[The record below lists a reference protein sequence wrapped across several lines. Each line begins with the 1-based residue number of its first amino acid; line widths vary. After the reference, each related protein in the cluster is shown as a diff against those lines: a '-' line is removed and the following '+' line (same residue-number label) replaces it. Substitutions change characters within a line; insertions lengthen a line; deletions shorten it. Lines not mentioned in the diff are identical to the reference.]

1 MCKRMK
7 LDYHL
12 ILYTKI
18 NLKWIKDL
26 NVIPETIK
34 LREENIYDNLLD
46 INLGDDFLDLILKA
60 QATKA
65 KINK

>member
-1 MCKRMK
+1 MCKRIK
-7 LDYHL
+7 LDHHL
-12 ILYTKI
+12 IPYTK
-18 NLKWIKDL
+18 LKWIKYL
-26 NVIPETIK
+26 NVIPEIIK
-34 LREENIYDNLLD
+34 LREENINDNLLG

>member
-1 MCKRMK
+1 MCKRIK
-7 LDYHL
+7 LDHHL
-12 ILYTKI
+12 IPYTK
-18 NLKWIKDL
+18 LKWIKDL
-26 NVIPETIK
+26 NVIPEIIK
-34 LREENIYDNLLD
+34 LREENINDNLLG

>member
-1 MCKRMK
+1 MCKRME
-7 LDYHL
+7 LDHHL
-12 ILYTKI
+12 KLYTKI

>member
-1 MCKRMK
+1 MCKRME
-7 LDYHL
+7 LDHHL

>member
-7 LDYHL
+7 LDHHL
-12 ILYTKI
+12 IPYTKI

-26 NVIPETIK
+26 NVMPETIK
-34 LREENIYDNLLD
+34 LREENINDNLLV

-60 QATKA
+60 QATKS
-65 KINK
+65 KTNK

>member
-1 MCKRMK
+1 M
-7 LDYHL
+7 
-12 ILYTKI
+12 
-18 NLKWIKDL
+18 

-34 LREENIYDNLLD
+34 LREENINDNLLD